1 MRLRQQLIYL
11 LLLFGGKPICSNG
24 QFKIQSNFYN
34 ALIHANNALM
44 PPNRHALIHPKRVS
58 GQSLKPEEKSLKP
71 EMELDDPPIIT
82 QPLPN
87 KNDRDFEPLSGITV
101 KGPCQWEI
109 QTSYNPTRIPT
120 QITEV
125 ICTGTGT
132 SCEQNHPMY
141 QVLPIFVSF
150 HYTFVFIKI
159 LIENYKYLVYTK
171 KIMIPS
177 LGSIK
182 PIVFYFLESIL
193 R

>member
-1 MRLRQQLIYL
+1 MRLRQQLIYI

-34 ALIHANNALM
+34 ALIHANNTLM
-44 PPNRHALIHPKRVS
+44 PPNRHALIHPNDNEPENLRVS
-58 GQSLKPEEKSLKP
+58 SRSLKPEA
-71 EMELDDPPIIT
+71 ELDDDDPPIIT

-141 QVLPIFVSF
+141 QVLSNFISTECFIFWGAIT
-150 HYTFVFIKI
+150 YI
-159 LIENYKYLVYTK
+159 
-171 KIMIPS
+171 
-177 LGSIK
+177 
-182 PIVFYFLESIL
+182 
-193 R
+193 

>member
-44 PPNRHALIHPKRVS
+44 PPNRHALIHSKRVS
-58 GQSLKPEEKSLKP
+58 GQSLKPEVESLKP

-125 ICTGTGT
+125 ICTGTGI

-141 QVLPIFVSF
+141 QVLPTFNSF
-150 HYTFVFIKI
+150 HFIITFKI
-159 LIENYKYLVYTK
+159 SKL
-171 KIMIPS
+171 
-177 LGSIK
+177 
-182 PIVFYFLESIL
+182 
-193 R
+193 